1 MCYSC
6 GCIMP
11 ENDNDDPRNITEK
24 TFQEAAKANGETVD
38 QIKHNV
44 LELLTLT
51 LHKRQHPVFDSVRKH
66 LHLHDS

>member
-6 GCIMP
+6 GCLVP
-11 ENDNDDPRNITEK
+11 DNESDPRNITEK

-38 QIKHNV
+38 QTKRNV

-51 LHKRQHPVFDSVRKH
+51 LHKRQHPAFDSVRKH
-66 LHLHDS
+66 LHLHHS